1 MKCNCCETIFPSHYK
16 KWPNCGSKDIKAEKF
31 TTQVVE
37 KEEVEVVTPYAVN
50 GDIDD
55 IGGNL

>member
-16 KWPNCGSKDIKAEKF
+16 QCPNCGSKDIKAEKF

-55 IGGNL
+55 MGFQ